1 MPIGTTVYV
10 ILAGIHRVTA
20 NVRIRKGQSGWVC
33 RVSGGMWMCVHDPDG
48 IECNGEEMSC
58 KEKRGWCDP
67 VRLRGV
73 GVERAR
79 S

>member
-1 MPIGTTVYV
+1 MIDCG
-10 ILAGIHRVTA
+10 
-20 NVRIRKGQSGWVC
+20 C
-33 RVSGGMWMCVHDPDG
+33 DVSGFNVHGVDVAIVRGGMDRTGVWVGEHDPDG